1 MSPDNYHVLD
11 YVDDYLHESVT
22 PEYASYLER
31 HVEDCSICKAALEE
45 ARRRFAAL
53 EVVPAAEA
61 SEQLIQ
67 ATVRRVETFEK
78 QRVRRRRLV
87 TWSSLSGL
95 AASVLVLACLNF
107 YYWQM
112 SPTPYDIL
120 VLGQNQLYAAAPGSV
135 RVRVINHATGEALAN
150 VPVTLEL
157 HGRAPAQVAQL
168 AQFKTNAQG
177 TGQPLMQLPDW
188 PDGSYELR
196 VIAEPGR
203 GREVLT
209 QTITLKRSWKLMLST
224 DKPIYQPGQEIHLR
238 SLALLQPNLKP
249 VAGHDTVFTV
259 TDPKGN
265 VIFKKRDV
273 TSEHGIAAADCQL
286 ATEIIEGPYTITCKV
301 GDTESKRTV
310 DVKKYVLPS
319 FGIQVEGLEAYYRP
333 GQKVTG
339 SVRANYFAG
348 QVPVTEADVVIKVLT
363 TDAGPN
369 QVREIKAQTN
379 AKGSA
384 AFEFK
389 LPDALVGRPQD
400 AGDARFALEIL
411 VRDPAGQKQ
420 TKLVT
425 KVVTTQPLKLEV
437 IPEGGTLVQG
447 VANKV
452 YLFASHADGRPAAK
466 VRIAITGHDKELT
479 TNDLGV
485 ASFEVTP
492 TQPQV
497 ALTVRASDNDHPPV
511 SKEVTLACGQPQ
523 RDFIIRTD
531 RAVYGGKEKDKDKDS
546 NTRTVHLLAVGGGV
560 EPVFV
565 DFIKDGQTIL
575 TESIDMKSGQGTY
588 QFDLPPDI
596 FGTVELCAYRFGAD
610 GVPVR
615 KTRVIYV
622 RPASEVR
629 IGVTLDK
636 QEYRPGKKAKLN
648 FVLTGADNKPAPG
661 AISLAAVDEAVFG
674 LLDQAPGME
683 KTFYMLEQQL
693 LEPVYVI
700 YPGWMPE
707 GPSAVPPG
715 ERQEFEQ
722 ALFSRTARSVAGAP
736 GAAPAVPPLAGR
748 PVPQLPNV
756 GKDAPAAPRMEL
768 GRSPHTMQAES
779 FPAKVQEVAARR
791 SRGLGWAMVGWIG
804 LVATVLFAGYLVLWL
819 AAPRGMLIA
828 HAIGVP
834 VVLFIGFASLAML
847 TVTGSKSANVADAV
861 AARAWREAEAAPAQA
876 VDMEMPL
883 KAEPRRPFPM
893 EEKPGGGNPDG
904 ADAPV
909 AAEPVRVREWFPE
922 TLLWKP
928 ELVTDKDGKVSLNV
942 DLADS
947 ITDWR
952 LTASAVTSDGRLGA
966 LENSHIRVFQPFFV
980 QPDLPV
986 ALTRGD
992 EVTIPIAV
1000 HNHLDKEQT
1009 VTLKLAD
1016 APWFE
1021 RLDDAVK
1028 SLTLP
1033 ANAVRGASFRVR
1045 VTKVGS
1051 HPLEIAAEG
1060 AGVADAIKKVIE
1072 VVPDGRRVETITN
1085 GNLQQPVNLNLT
1097 VPANAIEG
1105 SPKAILKI
1113 YPSTFSQLVEGLD
1126 GIFQMPSGCFEQTSS
1141 TTYPN
1146 VLALDYLERTQKKSP
1161 EVEAKARQYIN
1172 LGYQRLVGF
1181 EVPGGGFDWFG
1192 RPPANRTLTAYGLM
1206 EFQDM
1211 ARVYDVDPQLIAR
1224 TRQWLLAQRKP
1235 DGSWPSDRGMLND
1248 GLASNVQKG
1257 DADLSTTAYIAWA
1270 VFGGQPATREAD
1282 STRAYLLRHQPESIK
1297 DPHTLALVCNA
1308 LIATGASENLTS
1320 RTNDGRAIL
1329 LAVTPPLNYLQRL
1342 EAMKK
1347 TSEDGKQ
1354 VWWEQAPAA
1363 HTTFYGSGRSGS
1375 VETTAL
1381 AALALL
1387 QSRPG
1392 GYQPATTRA
1401 ALTWIAAQK
1410 DGRGTWHSTQAT
1422 VLALKALLAGT
1433 GASLDGDQDRRIDV
1447 VLGQTKRRQIVIPAD
1462 QSEVMVQLDLSA
1474 DLLEGNNALSVTEGQ
1489 RFDEDGKPL
1498 GSSGAGYQV
1507 AFRYHVPA
1515 EAPMAKDQ
1523 PLQIT
1528 IDYDKTELAVGDVAI
1543 ATATVTNRMAT
1554 AAPMVILD
1562 LPIPAGFEITAD
1574 QLAELVG
1581 SKKIEKYQ
1589 IGARKAVVY
1598 LRGLEPNKPLV
1609 LRYDLRAK
1617 TPVKVSVPA
1626 ARVYEYYNPDKQAIS
1641 GTKLMTVTAR

>member
-1 MSPDNYHVLD
+1 MESIMSPENYHVLD

-22 PEYASYLER
+22 PEYAAYLDR
-31 HVEDCSICKAALEE
+31 HVEQCSICKAALDE

-53 EVVPAAEA
+53 EAVPTAEA

-67 ATVRRVETFEK
+67 ATVRRVETFET
-78 QRVRRRRLV
+78 QRVRRRRIL

-95 AASVLVLACLNF
+95 AASVLVLACLHF

-112 SPTPYDIL
+112 SPTPYDVL

-150 VPVTLEL
+150 VPVILEL
-157 HGRAPAQVAQL
+157 HGRAPAQVAKL
-168 AQFKTNAQG
+168 AEFKTNAQG
-177 TGQPLMQLPDW
+177 TGQPVMQLPDW

-203 GREVLT
+203 GREVLS

-224 DKPIYQPGQEIHLR
+224 DKPIYQPGQLIHLR

-265 VIFKKRDV
+265 VIFKKKDV
-273 TSEHGIAAADCQL
+273 TSEHGIAATDCQL
-286 ATEIIEGPYTITCKV
+286 ATEIAEGPYTIACKI

-310 DVKKYVLPS
+310 EVKKYVLPA
-319 FGIQVEGLEAYYRP
+319 FGIQVVGLEPYYRP

-339 SVRANYFAG
+339 KVQANYNAG
-348 QVPVTEADVVIKVLT
+348 DRPVAEAEVVLKVLT

-369 QVREIKAQTN
+369 QVREIKAQTD

-384 AFEFK
+384 AFDFK
-389 LPDALVGRPQD
+389 LPDTLVGRPQHS
-400 AGDARFALEIL
+400 GDARFGLEIL

-425 KVVTTQPLKLEV
+425 KVVTSEPLKLEV

-452 YLFASHADGRPAAK
+452 YLFATYADGQPAAK

-479 TNDLGV
+479 TNKLGV
-485 ASFEVTP
+485 ASFDVTP
-492 TQPQV
+492 AQPQV
-497 ALTVRASDNDHPPV
+497 ALTIRAADNEHPPL

-531 RAVYGGKEKDKDKDS
+531 QAVYGDKEDDKKKEGS
-546 NTRTVHLLAVGGGV
+546 TRTVHLLAVGGGV

-575 TESIDMKSGQGTY
+575 TQSIDMKSGQGTY

-596 FGTVELCAYRFGAD
+596 FGTIELCAYRFGPD

-615 KTRVIYV
+615 KTRLIYV
-622 RPASEVR
+622 RPANEIR
-629 IGVTLDK
+629 IDVAMDR
-636 QEYRPGKKAKLN
+636 QEYRPGKKATLN

-661 AISLAAVDEAVFG
+661 VISLAAVDKAVFN

-683 KTFYMLEQQL
+683 KTFYLLEQQL
-693 LEPVYVI
+693 LEPVYAI
-700 YPGWMPE
+700 YPAWMPD
-707 GPSAVPPG
+707 GPASVPP
-715 ERQEFEQ
+715 EVRQELEQ
-722 ALFSRTARSVAGAP
+722 ARQELNQAVFARTARTVAAAP
-736 GAAPAVPPLAGR
+736 DAAPAVPPRAGR
-748 PVPQLPNV
+748 RGPRAPMPVAE
-756 GKDAPAAPRMEL
+756 DAPAVPRMEL
-768 GRSPHTMQAES
+768 GRSPHTLQAES
-779 FPAKVQEVAARR
+779 FPAKVQEVTATRA
-791 SRGLGWAMVGWIG
+791 RGLKWATIGWVGLG
-804 LVATVLFAGYLVLWL
+804 LTVLFAGYLVLWL

-834 VVLFIGFASLAML
+834 TVFCIGFMSLVMFSGAKYSM
-847 TVTGSKSANVADAV
+847 D
-861 AARAWREAEAAPAQA
+861 APARLAKAAAKADWADNEAGA
-876 VDMEMPL
+876 VDTEMPL
-883 KAEPRRPFPM
+883 KAEPRMPRPL
-893 EEKPGGGNPDG
+893 EEKPEGGAPAG
-904 ADAPV
+904 ADE

-928 ELVTDKDGKVSLNV
+928 ELVTDKDGKVSLSV

-952 LTASAVTSDGRLGA
+952 LAVSAVTKDGRLGA

-980 QPDLPV
+980 NPDLPV

-992 EVTIPIAV
+992 EVTIPVAV
-1000 HNHLDKEQT
+1000 YNYLNKEQT

-1060 AGVADAIKKVIE
+1060 AGVADAIKKVVE
-1072 VVPDGRRVETITN
+1072 VVPDGRRVETVAN
-1085 GNLQQPVNLNLT
+1085 GNLQQPLNLSLT

-1105 SPKAILKI
+1105 SPKAIVKI

-1126 GIFQMPSGCFEQTSS
+1126 GIFQMPYGCFEQTSS

-1146 VLALDYLERTQKKSP
+1146 VLALDYLERTKKKSP

-1172 LGYQRLVGF
+1172 LGYQRLIGF
-1181 EVPGGGFDWFG
+1181 EVSGGGFDWFG

-1211 ARVYDVDPQLIAR
+1211 ARVYNVDPQLIAR

-1248 GLASNVQKG
+1248 GLASSVQKG
-1257 DADLSTTAYIAWA
+1257 DAELSTTAYIAWA
-1270 VFGGQPATREAD
+1270 VFGSQAAGSEAA
-1282 STRAYLLRHQPESIK
+1282 STRDYLLSRRPEAIK

-1308 LIATGASENLTS
+1308 LLGMKADSAVAPYLT
-1320 RTNDGRAIL
+1320 
-1329 LAVTPPLNYLQRL
+1329 RL
-1342 EAMKK
+1342 ESIKHV
-1347 TSEDGKQ
+1347 SQDGKQ
-1354 VWWEQAPAA
+1354 MWWEQAPGAQ
-1363 HTTFYGSGRSGS
+1363 TTFYGSGRSGS
-1375 VETTAL
+1375 VETTSL
-1381 AALALL
+1381 ATLALL
-1387 QSRPG
+1387 EGKQF
-1392 GYQPATTRA
+1392 PATSRA

-1410 DGRGTWHSTQAT
+1410 DGSGTWHSTQAT

-1433 GASLDGDQDRRIDV
+1433 GASLGGDKERRIEI
-1447 VLGQTKRRQIVIPAD
+1447 VLGQKRQQIVIPAD
-1462 QSEVMVQLDLSA
+1462 QSDVMKQLDLSA
-1474 DLLEGNNALSVTEGQ
+1474 DLVEGNNALTVTETT
-1489 RFDEDGKPL
+1489 DT
-1498 GSSGAGYQV
+1498 GAGYQV
-1507 AFRYHVPA
+1507 AFRYHVP
-1515 EAPMAKDQ
+1515 EAPVAREQ
-1523 PLQIT
+1523 PLEIT
-1528 IDYDKTELAVGDVAI
+1528 IDYDKTELAVGDVVI

-1554 AAPMVILD
+1554 TAPMVILD

-1626 ARVYEYYNPDKQAIS
+1626 ARVYEYYNPDKQAVS
-1641 GTKLMTVTAR
+1641 NSRQMTVTAR